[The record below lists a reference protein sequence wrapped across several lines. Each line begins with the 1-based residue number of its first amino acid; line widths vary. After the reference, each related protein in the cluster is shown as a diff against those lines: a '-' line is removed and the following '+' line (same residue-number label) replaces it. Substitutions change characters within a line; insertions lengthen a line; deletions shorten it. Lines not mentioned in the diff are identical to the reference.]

1 MLHDIL
7 LILLGLVIGAI
18 IGFVIARTVTKKY
31 LVYVLFE
38 RNMPENFV
46 YVRILQMQ
54 GDPRLRGNLFT
65 QCRQLCLEFGN
76 LFGRQVHGL

>member
-31 LVYVLFE
+31 LVYVL
-38 RNMPENFV
+38 
-46 YVRILQMQ
+46 
-54 GDPRLRGNLFT
+54 
-65 QCRQLCLEFGN
+65 CA
-76 LFGRQVHGL
+76 